1 MTIDVNSLVRQAL
14 ARIQEISPLEVTAAR
29 ADGALLIDVREPGE
43 FAAGHLP
50 RAINLPRGVLEFK
63 IQAHPAM
70 ACQASEALS
79 LRERPLV
86 LYCLTGGRA
95 ALAADSLQQLGFERV
110 KSMAGGITAWR
121 EAGLPLHQPI
131 DPSGPD
137 D

>member
-1 MTIDVNSLVRQAL
+1 MTIDLNSLIRQAL

-29 ADGALLIDVREPGE
+29 ADGALLIDVREPDE

-50 RAINLPRGVLEFK
+50 QAINLPRGVLEFR

-121 EAGLPLHQPI
+121 EAGLPLHTPT
-131 DPSGPD
+131 DSSGPD